1 MKTIT
6 RMEIEASKLYMQ
18 LELGNFFDTYHDLMF
33 DLVQQFDYLEE
44 DDEDDYKI
52 AEETLEKCRAIIR
65 AQKLLLNVNIK

>member
-1 MKTIT
+1 
-6 RMEIEASKLYMQ
+6 MEIEATKLYKQ

-44 DDEDDYKI
+44 DDYEI
-52 AEETLEKCRAIIR
+52 AEETLEKCKAIIK

>member
-1 MKTIT
+1 MKTL
-6 RMEIEASKLYMQ
+6 RQIENEACKLYMK

-52 AEETLEKCRAIIR
+52 AEETLEKCKAIIK
-65 AQKLLLNVNIK
+65 AQKTLLNANIK

>member
-6 RMEIEASKLYMQ
+6 RMEIEATKLYKQ

-44 DDEDDYKI
+44 DDYEI
-52 AEETLEKCRAIIR
+52 AEETLEKCKAIIK

>member
-6 RMEIEASKLYMQ
+6 QMEIEATRLYKQ

-44 DDEDDYKI
+44 DDLLL
-52 AEETLEKCRAIIR
+52 AEETLEKCKVIIK
-65 AQKLLLNVNIK
+65 AQQLLLNVKIN